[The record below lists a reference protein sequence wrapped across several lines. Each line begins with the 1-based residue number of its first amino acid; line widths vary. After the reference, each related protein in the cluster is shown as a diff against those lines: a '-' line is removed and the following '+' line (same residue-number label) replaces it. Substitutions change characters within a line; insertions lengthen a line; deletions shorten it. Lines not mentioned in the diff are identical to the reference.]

1 MPSPRK
7 RFGQHWLK
15 NQVVLDQIVAAAE
28 LDDDD
33 GLQPNGGDRIL
44 EIGPGTGLLTQKL
57 LPLAAAVTAVEIDR
71 DLCQLLA
78 RKFQA
83 HDNFLLL
90 QDSIL
95 SVDLDAVLSQ
105 HPKFAHPNKVVA
117 NIPYNITGPILEL
130 VLGSLAKPRQPAF
143 ENIVLLLQK
152 EVAERLTAQS
162 GSKVFGA
169 MSIRTQYLAACEYI
183 CHVPN
188 TAFKPRPKVDSAVVR
203 LRPRPYPH
211 PTDNPRWLET
221 LVKLGFASRRKML
234 HNNLKSIVAR
244 DPLTAVLE
252 KIGVSPLA
260 RAEDLSVAQWV
271 SLSQLLR
278 PTSLT

>member
-28 LDDDD
+28 LD
-33 GLQPNGGDRIL
+33 GGDRIL

-57 LPLAAAVTAVEIDR
+57 LPLAAAVTAVEVDH

-90 QDSIL
+90 QESIL

-117 NIPYNITGPILEL
+117 NIPYNITGPILDL
-130 VLGSLAKPRQPAF
+130 VLGSLAKPHQPAF
-143 ENIVLLLQK
+143 ETIVLLLQK

-169 MSIRTQYLAACEYI
+169 MSVRTQYLAACEYI

-188 TAFKPRPKVDSAVVR
+188 TAFQPRPKVDSAVVR

-211 PTDNPRWLET
+211 PTDNRWLET

-234 HNNLKSIVAR
+234 HNNLKSVVAR
-244 DPLTAVLE
+244 DPLTATLE